1 MLCHCCRVHVTPTR
15 PRTMW
20 KIALVGFW
28 AGSMIISTL
37 FSLALGLNLLLA
49 PAAIFIGCA
58 IGTSARRLN
67 SWTCP
72 RCSTELIEPQT
83 TPAPAAF
90 VIPTDLH
97 EEEETQRLL
106 GLRPLPQPV

>member
-1 MLCHCCRVHVTPTR
+1 MRCHCCRVHVTPT
-15 PRTMW
+15 PPKTMW

-28 AGSMIISTL
+28 VGSMIVSTL

-72 RCSTELIEPQT
+72 RCSTELVEPQT
-83 TPAPAAF
+83 EPAPAAF
-90 VIPTDLH
+90 VMPYDAY
-97 EEEETQRLL
+97 EEAELAR
-106 GLRPLPQPV
+106 GHHHPFPQGI